1 VRFLSTFFSIL
12 KPGIIFGNLVTLSGG
27 FFLAS
32 TGRFEWLLFFLTLIS
47 MSLIVGS
54 GCVFNNVIDK
64 DIDHLMK
71 RTCGRVLVKGLVSTK
86 TALWYGFFVGLFGFL
101 ILFFSTNLLTVFIA
115 ALGWFVYVVVY
126 SLFFKRT
133 SIWGTALGAISGAV
147 PPVAGYCAV
156 SGKFDLAAFVLF
168 LILFFWQMPHFY
180 AIAIYRLK
188 DFKAANIPVLPAI
201 KTMFHTKIEM
211 LLYVV
216 LYVISTL
223 LLTYFGYAG
232 KVYFVIAALLGLI
245 WLFLVLRGFF
255 IPNTSETE
263 VVRKNSIWARRV
275 FLFSIF
281 EITVLSIAML
291 FH

>member
-1 VRFLSTFFSIL
+1 M
-12 KPGIIFGNLVTLSGG
+12 
-27 FFLAS
+27 AS
-32 TGRFEWLLFFLTLIS
+32 TGKFEWILFFLTLSS
-47 MSLIVGS
+47 MALIVGS

-71 RTCGRVLVKGLVSTK
+71 RTCGRVLVKGLVSSQ
-86 TALWYGFFVGLFGFL
+86 TALWYGSCVGVCGFL
-101 ILFFSTNLLTVFIA
+101 ILSLSTNALTVLIA
-115 ALGWFVYVVVY
+115 ALGWFVYVVIY
-126 SLFFKRT
+126 SLFFKRS

-156 SGKFDLAAFVLF
+156 SGKFDLAAFLLF

-201 KTMFHTKIEM
+201 KSMRHTKMEM

-223 LLTYFGYAG
+223 LLSYFGYAG
-232 KVYFVIAALLGLI
+232 KIYGVIALLLGLT
-245 WLFLVLRGFF
+245 WLFFTLQGFR
-255 IPNTSETE
+255 IINTAEAES
-263 VVRKNSIWARRV
+263 VRAHSIWARRV
-275 FLFSIF
+275 FLFSIL
-281 EITVLSIAML
+281 EITILSVAML